1 MPAKPINRRR
11 TIVRLLK
18 SKKNPPIAM
27 SLRIAFDQRM
37 HHVPGHL
44 CRFVLVMAALI
55 FLGGFACGQTS
66 SPAFWELRPE
76 QINAMLMPL
85 PPDDHHR
92 YVRLHQYF
100 SDLRCSPDLMQEQSF
115 SKRSR
120 KNLICIL
127 PGRNAEQII
136 VAARYD
142 HRDRMDDAAKGWSEA
157 VMLPLLYNA
166 LQAQHRQHTF
176 LFVELSGRAGEDAFL
191 NSFRKQGRQPPKAMV
206 VLDMLGLGQPWFY
219 LPSSS
224 RLSVKSR
231 EKAAINKRLESEAAF
246 TAHLQ
251 GSPTPTF
258 APPLATENTLLFE
271 ANKIPS
277 ILIYSI
283 LNKRVPPQ
291 SFRQDFEFLGYYL
304 CRIDTK
310 LTNPAATSNP

>member
-1 MPAKPINRRR
+1 MLAKAINRRR
-11 TIVRLLK
+11 TIVQLLK
-18 SKKNPPIAM
+18 SKEIPPIPM

-37 HHVPGHL
+37 HHVPRHL
-44 CRFVLVMAALI
+44 CRFVLVTAVLI
-55 FLGGFACGQTS
+55 FLGSFACGRTS

-76 QINAMLMPL
+76 QINAMLLPL

-127 PGRNAEQII
+127 PGRKAEQII

-157 VMLPLLYNA
+157 VMLPILYNA

-191 NSFRKQGRQPPKAMV
+191 GSFRKHGRQPPKAMV
-206 VLDMLGLGQPWFY
+206 VLDMLGLSQPWFY
-219 LPSSS
+219 RPSSS

-277 ILIYSI
+277 ILIYSV
-283 LNKRVPPQ
+283 LNQRVPPQ

-304 CRIDTK
+304 CRIDTQ
-310 LTNPAATSNP
+310 LPNPAATSNP